1 MGDNIIVN
9 VQQRS
14 KDSIISFNIRHDY
27 NLELQRFEIIRIINV
42 QFNILKTALYGQGT
56 NLTPIPASDAGT
68 KVTVQPA
75 KRTSKEEDARYRNII
90 QQQARLSSMDVH
102 FLESP
107 TKSRQTRK
115 EEWTLKE

>member
-14 KDSIISFNIRHDY
+14 RDSIISFNIRHDY
-27 NLELQRFEIIRIINV
+27 NLELQRSEILRIINV

-68 KVTVQPA
+68 TITVQPA
-75 KRTSKEEDARYRNII
+75 RRTSNEEDIRYRNII
-90 QQQARLSSMDVH
+90 QQQARLSSMDVQ
-102 FLESP
+102 FIESP
-107 TKSRQTRK
+107 NKTKQTRK